1 MINRI
6 INNIIK
12 NNKGGEVYFSPP
24 EKRSIST
31 DNKIISSRNKKG
43 K

>member
-1 MINRI
+1 MMNK
-6 INNIIK
+6 IK
-12 NNKGGEVYFSPP
+12 NNVCRNNKSGEVYFLPP